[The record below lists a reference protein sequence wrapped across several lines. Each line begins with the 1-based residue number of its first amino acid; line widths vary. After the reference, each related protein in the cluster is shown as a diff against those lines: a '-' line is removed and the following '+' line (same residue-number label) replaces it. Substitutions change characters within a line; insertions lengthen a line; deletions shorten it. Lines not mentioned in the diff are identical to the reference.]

1 MLYAVTK
8 ALLSGAIIAMAS
20 EVAKRSPALGAVIL
34 SLPLVS
40 LLTFIWL
47 WRDTADKEAHRHFS
61 AVYVLVRLADAP
73 NVSGVASAAK
83 KRFWVLV
90 CACKFMRPNR
100 APLFLGCVVP
110 SKAGYCLLTA

>member
-20 EVAKRSPALGAVIL
+20 EVAKRSPALGAVII
-34 SLPLVS
+34 SLPLAS

-47 WRDTADKEAHRHFS
+47 WRDTADKE

-73 NVSGVASAAK
+73 NVSGVASVAE

-100 APLFLGCVVP
+100 APLFLGCVAP
-110 SKAGYCLLTA
+110 SEAGCYLLTA

>member
-47 WRDTADKEAHRHFS
+47 
-61 AVYVLVRLADAP
+61 
-73 NVSGVASAAK
+73 
-83 KRFWVLV
+83 
-90 CACKFMRPNR
+90 
-100 APLFLGCVVP
+100 
-110 SKAGYCLLTA
+110 